1 MTGYQLFAVTAPLI
15 AASVAAGT
23 GVIALKVFT
32 KRRSAD
38 TKVKVTDATFL
49 NTGVTAENPAEVH
62 VAAYRVAEAT
72 IGEAVEARKSSF
84 RNLVIHEAEA
94 LAARIIEGADHLPG
108 TDLPKETI
116 RSK

>member
-1 MTGYQLFAVTAPLI
+1 MTGYQLFAVTAPLV
-15 AASVAAGT
+15 AAGVAAGT
-23 GVIALKVFT
+23 GVIALKVFI

-38 TKVKVTDATFL
+38 AKVTNATLL
-49 NTGVTAENPAEVH
+49 NTANRAYDQVTARGA
-62 VAAYRVAEAT
+62 AEAA

-94 LAARIIEGADHLPG
+94 LAARIIEGADQLPS
-108 TDLPKETI
+108 TIDLPKGTV